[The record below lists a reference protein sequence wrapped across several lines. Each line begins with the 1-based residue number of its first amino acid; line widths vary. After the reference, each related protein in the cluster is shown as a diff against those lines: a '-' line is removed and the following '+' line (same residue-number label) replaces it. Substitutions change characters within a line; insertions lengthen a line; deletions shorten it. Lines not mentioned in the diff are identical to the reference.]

1 MNGPQG
7 PIYTE
12 TQHQYCDN
20 SAMTLVILVSLKT
33 MELLKNGLQPHSGV
47 TPLFSMTT
55 VSLASSQSCEAWT
68 LTPNVNRPSL
78 CISYSGIT
86 HLCIWISD
94 GDECKSNPCQN
105 GATCI
110 DVVGN
115 YTCRC
120 GPGFRGHNCEGT
132 CLIHPQW
139 EKPSARITKLWGG
152 MGIWGGSCKAE

>member
-7 PIYTE
+7 PIFTE

-68 LTPNVNRPSL
+68 LTPNVNRPLL
-78 CISYSGIT
+78 CIVILGSHISVFEFQTETSASRTRVRTARLVLTWSGTIRAAVD
-86 HLCIWISD
+86 LDS
-94 GDECKSNPCQN
+94 
-105 GATCI
+105 GATTAK
-110 DVVGN
+110 VRVSSTLNGKN
-115 YTCRC
+115 
-120 GPGFRGHNCEGT
+120 HQ
-132 CLIHPQW
+132 HV
-139 EKPSARITKLWGG
+139 
-152 MGIWGGSCKAE
+152 